1 METEKPA
8 GKSHPE
14 SGYEVD
20 SALLAYRYRGRPQ
33 VKRESIALETT
44 NASLNS
50 LWSKHGNS

>member
-33 VKRESIALETT
+33 VKCESIALETT